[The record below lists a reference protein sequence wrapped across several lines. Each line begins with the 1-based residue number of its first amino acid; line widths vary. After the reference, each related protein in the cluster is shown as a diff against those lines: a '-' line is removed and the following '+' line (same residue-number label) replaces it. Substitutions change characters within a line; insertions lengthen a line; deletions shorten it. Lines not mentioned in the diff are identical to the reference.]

1 MRLSEKYK
9 KHIPELT
16 NSLKLLETDNETI
29 AMIGIIY
36 SEIIELEETI
46 DKLKTQLRTIVSTGE
61 TAYFLDSV
69 DLPLAVAK
77 ELQEA
82 EELLNENIKTQ

>member
-1 MRLSEKYK
+1 MKLSERLGALFYDMFDY
-9 KHIPELT
+9 INP
-16 NSLKLLETDNETI
+16 NDWYGRGYDLETED
-29 AMIGIIY
+29 MIIKAK
-36 SEIIELEETI
+36 ELEQQIEA
-46 DKLKTQLRTIVSTGE
+46 LKTQLRTIVSTGE

-82 EELLNENIKTQ
+82 EEVLND